1 MKNKWFSLSAW
12 IEVMR
17 IAMDNAVDA
26 NNNYVLIDSL
36 LSVFNLKHSL
46 DIPKLDQNSML
57 ILKSKDILFLKRM
70 SSLAI

>member
-12 IEVMR
+12 IEVIR
-17 IAMDNAVDA
+17 IAMDNPVDA

-36 LSVFNLKHSL
+36 LSVCNLKHSL